1 MLPRRPRVECFFRPR
16 SFERWAT
23 VRSSMLQK
31 TFLSLFVFA
40 GFAFA
45 QPFGAGLKVG
55 VPATDAYKVFP
66 FPKPGTL
73 FTAEQPRYTV
83 GPYVELRLPAGMAIE
98 VDALYRNYDFLSAGA
113 SSWEFPVLLKHRIS
127 LPLVKPFFDGGVSFS
142 QLSDLSGLSVNHHS
156 NYGIVVG
163 GGVEFHLLL
172 IKVSPEIRY
181 TGWAF
186 RNFDSDLLQ
195 TKRNQLTVLFGIGF

>member
-1 MLPRRPRVECFFRPR
+1 MF
-16 SFERWAT
+16 
-23 VRSSMLQK
+23 QK
-31 TFLSLFVFA
+31 TFLSLLVFA
-40 GFAFA
+40 GFASA

-66 FPKPGTL
+66 FPRPGTV
-73 FTAEQPRYTV
+73 FTAGQPRYTV
-83 GPYVELRLPAGMAIE
+83 GPYVELRLPAGMAVE
-98 VDALYRNYDFLSAGA
+98 VDALYRNYDFA

-142 QLSDLSGLSVNHHS
+142 NLSDLRGLSVNHHS

>member
-1 MLPRRPRVECFFRPR
+1 MLV
-16 SFERWAT
+16 
-23 VRSSMLQK
+23 K
-31 TFLSLFVFA
+31 TFISLLVFSGFVH
-40 GFAFA
+40 A
-45 QPFGAGLKVG
+45 QTFGAGVKLG

-66 FPKPGTL
+66 FPKPGTV
-73 FTAEQPRYTV
+73 FTAGQPRYTF
-83 GPYVELRLPAGMAIE
+83 GPYVELRLPAGMAVE
-98 VDALYRNYDFLSAGA
+98 VDALYRNYDFVSAGVPTSA
-113 SSWEFPVLLKHRIS
+113 GSWEFPVLLKHRIF
-127 LPLVKPFFDGGVSFS
+127 LPVVKPFFEGGVSFS
-142 QLSDLSGLSVNHHS
+142 KLSDLSGLSVNHQS

-195 TKRNQLTVLFGIGF
+195 TKRNQFTVLFGIGF

>member
-1 MLPRRPRVECFFRPR
+1 
-16 SFERWAT
+16 
-23 VRSSMLQK
+23 MLQK
-31 TFLSLFVFA
+31 TFLSLLVVA
-40 GFAFA
+40 GFASA
-45 QPFGAGLKVG
+45 QPFGAGVKVG

-66 FPKPGTL
+66 FPKPGTV
-73 FTAEQPRYTV
+73 FTAGQPRFTV
-83 GPYVELRLPAGMAIE
+83 GPYVELRLPAGMAVE
-98 VDALYRNYDFLSAGA
+98 VDALYRNYDFLSAGTSA

-186 RNFDSDLLQ
+186 RNFDGTELQ
-195 TKRNQLTVLFGIGF
+195 SKRNQLAVLVGFGF

>member
-1 MLPRRPRVECFFRPR
+1 
-16 SFERWAT
+16 
-23 VRSSMLQK
+23 MLQK
-31 TFLSLFVFA
+31 TFLSLFVVA
-40 GFAFA
+40 GFACA

-55 VPATDAYKVFP
+55 VPATDAFKVLP
-66 FPKPGTL
+66 FPTL
-73 FTAEQPRYTV
+73 ATFTAGSPRITA
-83 GPYVELRLPAGMAIE
+83 GPYVELRLPAAMAVE
-98 VDALYRNYDFLSAGA
+98 VDALYRNYDFVTAGGATSA

-142 QLSDLSGLSVNHHS
+142 QLSDLRGLSVNHHS

-163 GGVEFHLLL
+163 GGVEFHLLV

>member
-1 MLPRRPRVECFFRPR
+1 MF
-16 SFERWAT
+16 
-23 VRSSMLQK
+23 QK
-31 TFLSLFVFA
+31 TFLSLLVFA
-40 GFAFA
+40 GFASA

-66 FPKPGTL
+66 FPRPGTV
-73 FTAEQPRYTV
+73 FTAGQPRYTV
-83 GPYVELRLPAGMAIE
+83 GPYVELRLPAGMAVE
-98 VDALYRNYDFLSAGA
+98 VDGLYRNYDFA

-142 QLSDLSGLSVNHHS
+142 NLSDLRGLSVNHHS

-186 RNFDSDLLQ
+186 RNFDRDLLQ

>member
-1 MLPRRPRVECFFRPR
+1 
-16 SFERWAT
+16 
-23 VRSSMLQK
+23 MLQK
-31 TFLSLFVFA
+31 TFLSLLVVT
-40 GFAFA
+40 GFACA
-45 QPFGAGLKVG
+45 QPFGAGVKVG
-55 VPATDAYKVFP
+55 VPATDAFNVFP
-66 FPKPGTL
+66 FPKPGTI
-73 FTAEQPRYTV
+73 FIAGQPRYTV
-83 GPYVELRLPAGMAIE
+83 GPYVELRLPAGMAVE
-98 VDALYRNYDFLSAGA
+98 MDALYRNYGFVSAGVATSA

-142 QLSDLSGLSVNHHS
+142 NLSDLSGLSVNHHS

>member
-1 MLPRRPRVECFFRPR
+1 MLH
-16 SFERWAT
+16 
-23 VRSSMLQK
+23 K
-31 TFLSLFVFA
+31 TFLSLLVVA
-40 GFAFA
+40 GFASA

-66 FPKPGTL
+66 FPKPGTV
-73 FTAEQPRYTV
+73 FTAGSPRITA

-98 VDALYRNYDFLSAGA
+98 VDALYRNYDFLSAGVPTSA

-127 LPLVKPFFDGGVSFS
+127 LPLVKPFFEGGVSFS
-142 QLSDLSGLSVNHHS
+142 QLSDLRGLSVNHHS

>member
-1 MLPRRPRVECFFRPR
+1 
-16 SFERWAT
+16 
-23 VRSSMLQK
+23 MLQK

-40 GFAFA
+40 GFASA
-45 QPFGAGLKVG
+45 QPFGAGVKIG
-55 VPATDAYKVFP
+55 VPATDASKVFP

-73 FTAEQPRYTV
+73 FTAGQPRFTG
-83 GPYVELRLPAGMAIE
+83 GPYVELGLPAGMSVE
-98 VDALYRNYDFLSAGA
+98 VDALYRNYDFLSAGVSA

-142 QLSDLSGLSVNHHS
+142 QLSDLRELSVNHRS

>member
-1 MLPRRPRVECFFRPR
+1 MF
-16 SFERWAT
+16 
-23 VRSSMLQK
+23 QQ
-31 TFLSLFVFA
+31 TFLSLLVVA
-40 GFAFA
+40 GFASA
-45 QPFGAGLKVG
+45 QPFGAGVKVG
-55 VPATDAYKVFP
+55 VPATDAFKVFP
-66 FPKPGTL
+66 FPTVGT
-73 FTAEQPRYTV
+73 FTGDSSRFTG
-83 GPYVELRLPAGMAIE
+83 GPYVELRLPAGMAVE
-98 VDALYRNYDFLSAGA
+98 VDALYRNYDFVTAGVATSA

-127 LPLVKPFFDGGVSFS
+127 LPLVKPFFEGGVSFS
-142 QLSDLSGLSVNHHS
+142 QLSDLRGLSVNHHS

-172 IKVSPEIRY
+172 VKVSPEIRY